1 MHCHVTE
8 MSLILTPKGKGKTCV
23 LSTQTTNNH
32 SYCAA
37 VCTQNMVYT
46 VNPNKL
52 TLLKIS

>member
-8 MSLILTPKGKGKTCV
+8 MSLILTSKGKGKTCV